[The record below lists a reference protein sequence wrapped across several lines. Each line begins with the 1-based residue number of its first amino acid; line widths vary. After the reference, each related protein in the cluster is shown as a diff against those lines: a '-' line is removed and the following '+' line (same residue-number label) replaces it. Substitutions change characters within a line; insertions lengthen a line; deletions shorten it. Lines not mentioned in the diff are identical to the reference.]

1 MFSFA
6 KSIQTISK
14 AAVPFHIP
22 SSKIEFLY
30 LHILISKYFC
40 VLNFSH
46 SDRCVACIS
55 LLLTSFFLKVRS
67 SGFTFVMNSIPIRAL
82 ISGVDVLELEALWRL
97 WFSEICMH
105 TAIIYVLNEYFVSYN
120 TVHQLS
126 QINKHKLSS
135 AVCCA
140 WLLSCVQL
148 FGTP

>member
-6 KSIQTISK
+6 KSIQTTSK
-14 AAVPFHIP
+14 VAVPFHIP

-67 SGFTFVMNSIPIRAL
+67 SGSTFVMNSIPIRAL
-82 ISGVDVLELEALWRL
+82 ISGVDVELWQL

-105 TAIIYVLNEYFVSYN
+105 TATIYVLNEYFVSYN

-126 QINKHKLSS
+126 LINKHKLSS

-140 WLLSCVQL
+140 WLLCRVQL